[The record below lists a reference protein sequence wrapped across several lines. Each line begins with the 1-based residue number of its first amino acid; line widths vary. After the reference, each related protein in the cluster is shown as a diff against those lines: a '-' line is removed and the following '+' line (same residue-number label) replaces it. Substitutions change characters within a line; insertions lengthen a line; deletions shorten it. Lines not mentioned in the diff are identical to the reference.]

1 MTSKSTIVS
10 AVGTVAFDGE
20 SPRRQALE
28 RAIIDTEQRL
38 ARLSTEI
45 DAATRAAVWLTPE
58 QTESR
63 RLVTW
68 LREKLRALRESLENL
83 EHDAKGLEELLVIRA
98 GQLKE
103 AAVAKSETLQGLRVD
118 VENLRERIISMRSAK
133 TETAKPTEK

>member
-1 MTSKSTIVS
+1 MTNKSTILS
-10 AVGTVAFDGE
+10 AHGAVAFDGE

-28 RAIIDTEQRL
+28 HAITDTEQRL

-45 DAATRAAVWLTPE
+45 DAATRSSLWQTPE

-68 LREKLRALRESLENL
+68 LRDKLRGLRESLENL
-83 EHDAKGLEELLVIRA
+83 EHDAKGLEELLVVRA

-133 TETAKPTEK
+133 AEPPKHAER

>member
-1 MTSKSTIVS
+1 MSNKTTIMS
-10 AVGTVAFDGE
+10 AFGTVALDGE

-28 RAIIDTEQRL
+28 RAITETEQRL
-38 ARLSTEI
+38 ARLSVEI
-45 DAATRAAVWLTPE
+45 DAATRASLWLTPE

-68 LREKLRALRESLENL
+68 RRDKLRALRESLENL

-118 VENLRERIISMRSAK
+118 VENLRERIISLRSAR
-133 TETAKPTEK
+133 TETPKPAEK